1 MLRFASAVLAS
12 LFVLAASGRLD
23 AEDFTVDT
31 AHSSVIFRVKHLN
44 TSYAYGRFNDIT
56 GSFVLDKKSPAKCA
70 LNIEVKT
77 ASVDTANA
85 QRDTHLKGPDFFN
98 VKQFPTA
105 TFKSKSVKLGSAPS
119 TLDVTGDLTI
129 NGVTKPVTAKV
140 ELTGEGATP
149 FKDYRAGLET
159 TLTLKRSD
167 FGIKFMPEGLGDEV
181 KLVVSLEGVRK
192 P

>member
-1 MLRFASAVLAS
+1 M
-12 LFVLAASGRLD
+12 FVLAVATASIQAQD
-23 AEDFTVDT
+23 TFNVDT
-31 AHSSVIFRVKHLN
+31 AHSSLIFRVKHLN
-44 TSYAYGRFNDIT
+44 TSYAYGRFNDFS
-56 GSFVLDKKSPAKCA
+56 GSFVIDKKSPAKNS
-70 LNIEVKT
+70 LNLEVKT

-105 TFKSKSVKLGSAPS
+105 TFKSKSVKLGGAPG
-119 TLDVTGDLTI
+119 TMDVTGDLTI
-129 NGVTKPVTAKV
+129 NGVTKPVKATI
-140 ELTGEGATP
+140 ELTGEGPTP

-192 P
+192 